1 MEDYIKEALQQ
12 GFIRPSTS
20 PSTSSFFV
28 SKKDGSLRPC
38 IDYQT
43 LNDHTIKLPYPLPL
57 VPAALEELRGASIFL
72 KLDLLSAYNL
82 VHIREGDEWK
92 TAFITP
98 SGHYKYHVIPYGL
111 SNFQGSDLSK
121 ASVLSRPPPPPP
133 PLPCSVK
140 SPSLCLGTLKLQKAF
155 CTAPIRI
162 PNSRSLWKWTPPP
175 PALEQC
181 CPNSTES
188 LFVSTLVPTTSGGF
202 PRRSVTMKQGT
213 GHHQVGFGGV
223 AKLAVGSTTPLFR
236 DYGSQEPGVSQ
247 ELQKAKLPP
256 GPLGSLLYSV
266 SIYHRLSTG
275 RKENQGRLPLP
286 YSRS

>member
-98 SGHYKYHVIPYGL
+98 SGHYEYHVIPYGL

-121 ASVLSRPPPPPP
+121 ASVLSRPPPLTSMLCKKPKSLSWNPEAP
-133 PLPCSVK
+133 EGLLHCSHSDPQLSFIVEVD
-140 SPSLCLGTLKLQKAF
+140 A
-155 CTAPIRI
+155 
-162 PNSRSLWKWTPPP
+162 
-175 PALEQC
+175 
-181 CPNSTES
+181 
-188 LFVSTLVPTTSGGF
+188 
-202 PRRSVTMKQGT
+202 
-213 GHHQVGFGGV
+213 
-223 AKLAVGSTTPLFR
+223 STTGIGAVLSQLHGEPLRLHPCAYYFR
-236 DYGSQEPGVSQ
+236 
-247 ELQKAKLPP
+247 
-256 GPLGSLLYSV
+256 
-266 SIYHRLSTG
+266 RLSPAERNYETG
-275 RKENQGRLPLP
+275 NWSSSSWLW
-286 YSRS
+286 RSGEIGCREHNTPFP